1 MSRETA
7 PLATQHLFTTGEST
21 LLGDLVVLG
30 FLIVQGLDGA
40 FTYLGVSLW
49 GTAIEANPIV
59 SAAVNVAGL
68 GAGLAGAKLVA
79 IGFGIALHLW
89 RAHYVIALLTAIY
102 VAIAILPWTALF
114 LARI

>member
-1 MSRETA
+1 MAGEPA
-7 PLATQHLFTTGEST
+7 PLATERLFKPREST
-21 LLGDLVVLG
+21 LLGDLLVLG

-89 RAHYVIALLTAIY
+89 RAHNVIALLTAIY